1 MAEASAHGPGERPG
15 DPCILVV
22 FGATGDL
29 FKRKLLPALYN
40 LRALG
45 LLPREVAVVG
55 VVRRDL
61 DDQALRAEA
70 DAALHAFATGP
81 VDEAIWG
88 DFRARLHCVA
98 GDLEAAATFREL
110 SDRLAILDAQYGTQG
125 NALFYL
131 ATPPEA
137 FAPLAARLG
146 EAGLLREGSG
156 VGGRWRRVVVEKPFG
171 RDLDSARA
179 LNAALRTVAGEGQI
193 FRIDHYLGKETVQNL
208 LVFRFANGIFE
219 PIWNRR
225 YVDHVQITVAEA
237 LGVEGRGAYY
247 ERAGVVRDIVQNHI
261 LQLLSLVA
269 MEPPSTLAGEAVR
282 DEKTKV
288 LEAIRPQSPEELLGS
303 TVRGQYGEGFL
314 DGHKVP
320 AYRAEPSVAPGSATE
335 TFAALRLDVE
345 NWRWAGVP
353 FYVRS
358 GKRLAKRDTRIAIQF
373 KRPPLRL
380 FREAGLEQVEPNRL
394 EIRVQPEEAIQLSMK
409 AKVPG
414 AGIRLDEVKL
424 TFNYGDFGPLPLA
437 TGYERLI
444 YDCMIGDATLF
455 HRADM
460 VEAAWRAATPVLDL
474 WSSLPPRDFP
484 NYAPGSHGPAA
495 ADELLARDGRRWVDP

>member
-1 MAEASAHGPGERPG
+1 MGEADATGPGEHPG
-15 DPCILVV
+15 DPCLLVV

-45 LLPREVAVVG
+45 LLPRDVAVVG
-55 VVRRDL
+55 VARREL
-61 DDQALRAEA
+61 DDQAFREEA
-70 DAALHAFATGP
+70 TAALRAFATGP
-81 VDEAIWG
+81 IDEAIWA
-88 DFRARLHCVA
+88 DFRGRLHVVS
-98 GDLEAAATFREL
+98 GDLDQPATFREL
-110 SDRLAILDAQYGTQG
+110 SDRLAILDAQYGTGG

-137 FAPLAARLG
+137 FPPLAARLG
-146 EAGLLREGSG
+146 EAGLLREAGGS
-156 VGGRWRRVVVEKPFG
+156 GGRWRRVVVEKPFG
-171 RDLDSARA
+171 RDLDSAVA
-179 LNAALRTVAGEGQI
+179 LNAALRAVAGERQV

-247 ERAGVVRDIVQNHI
+247 DRAGVVRDMVQNHI

-288 LEAIRPQSPEELLGS
+288 LEAIRPQAPEELLGS
-303 TVRGQYGEGFL
+303 TVRGQYGEGFV
-314 DGHKVP
+314 DGRKVP
-320 AYRAEPSVAPGSATE
+320 AYRAEEHVAPGSSTE
-335 TFAALRLDVE
+335 TFAALRLEVE

-358 GKRLAKRDTRIAIQF
+358 GKRLARRDSRIVIQF

-380 FREAGLEQVEPNRL
+380 FRGAGLGPVEPNRL
-394 EIRVQPEEAIQLSMK
+394 EIRVQPEEAILLSMK

-414 AGIRLDEVKL
+414 AGLRLDEVRL
-424 TFNYGDFGPLPLA
+424 SFSYRDFGPLPQA

-444 YDCMIGDATLF
+444 HDVIMGDATLF

-460 VEAAWRAATPVLDL
+460 VESAWRVATPVLDL
-474 WSSLPPRDFP
+474 WSTLPARDFP
-484 NYAPGSHGPAA
+484 NYAPGSQGPQA
-495 ADELLARDGRRWVDP
+495 ADDLLARDGRRWVEP